1 MSDNKQADT
10 TRPGRAGGAGATQAA
25 ASTTLGWTALIAVW
39 FLWGSTYDAIRIG
52 VRDMPP
58 LIFAGTRYLVAAAIL
73 FPFAARGGRPGE
85 RRFTRANWWG
95 ATVVGALM
103 LFGGNGLV
111 SVGEQT
117 IPAGIAAL
125 LVATVPLWLV
135 VFDAIGHRKMIRP
148 MVGAGLLLGLAGVF
162 ILVHPSAAQRL
173 SVPGVGIVLVA
184 SLSWAA
190 GSLYSKKAPQP
201 GQPFLAT
208 AMQMLAG
215 GLVLFAAAAVSGEW
229 ARLDPGRLSWGTLA
243 AIGWLAVPGS
253 IVALTAYTY
262 ALRALPTS
270 TTSTYA
276 YVNPVIAVLIGWPLL
291 GERPT
296 VQTIA
301 AGAIIVVGVAL
312 ILRAGARR

>member
-1 MSDNKQADT
+1 MSDIKQAGGR
-10 TRPGRAGGAGATQAA
+10 RPGDAGDPGAGRAA
-25 ASTTLGWTALIAVW
+25 ASTATGWAALIAVW
-39 FLWGSTYDAIRIG
+39 FLWGSTYDAIRVG

-58 LIFAGTRYLVAAAIL
+58 LIFAGTRYLAAAAIL
-73 FPFAARGGRPGE
+73 LPFAARGSRPGE

-95 ATVVGALM
+95 ATVVGTLM

-135 VFDAIGHRKMIRP
+135 VFDAIGRRTMIAP
-148 MVGAGLLLGLAGVF
+148 MVAAGLLLGLGGVSV
-162 ILVHPSAAQRL
+162 LVHPTAAQRL
-173 SVPGVGIVLVA
+173 SPAGVGIVLAA
-184 SLSWAA
+184 SLSWAV
-190 GSLYSKKAPQP
+190 GSLYSKKAPRP
-201 GQPFLAT
+201 RQPFLAT

-229 ARLDPGRLSWGTLA
+229 ARLDVSRLSWDTLA

-253 IVALTAYTY
+253 IVAFTAYIY

-276 YVNPVIAVLIGWPLL
+276 YVNPIIAVLIGWPLL

-296 VQTIA
+296 AQTVA
-301 AGAIIVVGVAL
+301 AGVVIVAAVAL
-312 ILRAGARR
+312 ILRSSARR